1 MSNQTRLKAL
11 MVKHNLRQED
21 VAKLILVSRQTVAKG
36 LIQRGLPTYIRFS
49 DRNLDHLQLALA
61 AKVMEK

>member
-1 MSNQTRLKAL
+1 MSNQTTLKAL

-36 LIQRGLPTYIRFS
+36 LVQRNLPTYIRFS
-49 DRNLDHLQLALA
+49 DRNLNHLQLALNA
-61 AKVMEK
+61 RVKL